1 MINVV
6 AYDRRA
12 AERDAIRSSLWKKIE
27 RLPDQDM
34 EFREAENAAELQSVL
49 EEQADPDLLY
59 YEFLKGQTI
68 SELRT
73 LRKRCVDSLL
83 MLITDTTVSPLEYL
97 KPGIAPDSLLL
108 RPYTREMLSE
118 INGEFV
124 QTYLDRTEEDDG
136 EKFMVET
143 KSGKIFI
150 SFSKIFYFEA
160 RDKRLFV
167 RTADEE
173 YPFYGTIDAL
183 GPALPSGFRRC
194 HRSYIINVG
203 KISRVAYADNEIEM
217 GDGMFV
223 PVSRRYKKEFREI
236 G

>member
-34 EFREAENAAELQSVL
+34 EFREAENTAELHSVL

-59 YEFLKGQTI
+59 YEFLKGQTV
-68 SELRT
+68 SELRS
-73 LRKRCVDSLL
+73 LRKQCEDSLL

>member
-1 MINVV
+1 MIHVV

-27 RLPDQDM
+27 RLPEEDM
-34 EFREAENAAELQSVL
+34 EFREAENSSELLSAL
-49 EEQADPDLLY
+49 EERNDPDLLY
-59 YEFLKGQTI
+59 YEFLKGQTVT
-68 SELRT
+68 ELRS
-73 LRKRCVDSLL
+73 LRKRCENALL
-83 MLITDTTVSPLEYL
+83 MLIADAAVSPLEYL

-108 RPYTREMLSE
+108 RPYTKEMLSE

-124 QTYLDRTEEDDG
+124 QTHLDRAEEDDG

-143 KSGKIFI
+143 KSGKVFI
-150 SFSKIFYFEA
+150 SYSKIFYFEA
-160 RDKRLFV
+160 RDKKLFV

-183 GPALPSGFRRC
+183 GATLPAGFRRC

-217 GDGMFV
+217 GDGIFV
-223 PVSRRYKKEFREI
+223 PVSRRKNGQIFI
-236 G
+236 FN

>member
-1 MINVV
+1 MIHVV

-27 RLPDQDM
+27 RLPEEDM
-34 EFREAENAAELQSVL
+34 EFREAQNSSELLTAL
-49 EEQADPDLLY
+49 EERNDPDLLY
-59 YEFLKGQTI
+59 YEFLKGQTVT
-68 SELRT
+68 ELRS
-73 LRKRCVDSLL
+73 LRKRCENALL
-83 MLITDTTVSPLEYL
+83 MLIADAAVSPLEYL

-108 RPYTREMLSE
+108 RPYTKEMLSE

-124 QTYLDRTEEDDG
+124 QTHLDRAEEDDG

-143 KSGKIFI
+143 KSGKVFI
-150 SFSKIFYFEA
+150 SYSKIFYFEA
-160 RDKRLFV
+160 RDKKLFV

-183 GPALPSGFRRC
+183 GAALPAGFRRC

-217 GDGMFV
+217 GDGIFV

>member
-34 EFREAENAAELQSVL
+34 EFREAENTAELHSVL

-68 SELRT
+68 SELRS
-73 LRKRCVDSLL
+73 LRKQCEDSLL

>member
-6 AYDRRA
+6 AFDRRA

-27 RLPDQDM
+27 RLPEEDM
-34 EFREAENAAELQSVL
+34 EFREAENSAELLSVL
-49 EEQADPDLLY
+49 EEYNGPDLLY
-59 YEFLKGQTI
+59 YEFLKGQAVT
-68 SELRT
+68 ELRA
-73 LRKRCVDSLL
+73 LRKRCESTLL
-83 MLITDTTVSPLEYL
+83 MLIADASVSPLEYL

-108 RPYTREMLSE
+108 RPYTGEMLSE

-124 QTYLDRTEEDDG
+124 QTHLDRTEEDDG
-136 EKFMVET
+136 EKFMLET

-150 SFSKIFYFEA
+150 SFSKIYYFEA
-160 RDKRLFV
+160 RDKKLFV
-167 RTADEE
+167 RTEDEE

-183 GPALPSGFRRC
+183 EGTLPAGFRRC
-194 HRSYIINVG
+194 HRSYIINIG
-203 KISRVAYADNEIEM
+203 KITRVAYADNEIEM
-217 GDGMFV
+217 GDGIYV

>member
-1 MINVV
+1 MIHVV

-27 RLPDQDM
+27 RLPEEDM
-34 EFREAENAAELQSVL
+34 EFREAENSSELLSAL
-49 EEQADPDLLY
+49 EERNDPDLLY
-59 YEFLKGQTI
+59 YEFLKGQTVT
-68 SELRT
+68 ELRS
-73 LRKRCVDSLL
+73 LRKRCESALL
-83 MLITDTTVSPLEYL
+83 MLIADAAVSPLEYL

-108 RPYTREMLSE
+108 RPYTKEMLSE

-124 QTYLDRTEEDDG
+124 QTHLDRAEEDDG

-143 KSGKIFI
+143 KSGKVFI
-150 SFSKIFYFEA
+150 SYSKIFYFE
-160 RDKRLFV
+160 KKKKN
-167 RTADEE
+167 
-173 YPFYGTIDAL
+173 TIDAL
-183 GPALPSGFRRC
+183 GAALPAGFRRC

-217 GDGMFV
+217 GDGIFV

>member
-34 EFREAENAAELQSVL
+34 EFREAENSAELHSVL
-49 EEQADPDLLY
+49 EEQTDPDLLY

-68 SELRT
+68 SELRS
-73 LRKRCVDSLL
+73 LRKRCEDSLL

>member
-34 EFREAENAAELQSVL
+34 EFREAENTAELHSVL

-68 SELRT
+68 SELRS
-73 LRKRCVDSLL
+73 LRKRCEDSLL

>member
-1 MINVV
+1 MIHVV

-27 RLPDQDM
+27 RLPEEDM
-34 EFREAENAAELQSVL
+34 EFREAENSSELLSAL
-49 EEQADPDLLY
+49 EERNDPDLLY
-59 YEFLKGQTI
+59 YEFLKGQTVT
-68 SELRT
+68 ELRS
-73 LRKRCVDSLL
+73 LRKRCENALL
-83 MLITDTTVSPLEYL
+83 MLIADAAVSPLEYL

-108 RPYTREMLSE
+108 RPYTKEMLSE

-124 QTYLDRTEEDDG
+124 QTHLDRAEEDDG

-143 KSGKIFI
+143 KSGKVFI
-150 SFSKIFYFEA
+150 SYSKIFYFEA
-160 RDKRLFV
+160 RDKKLFV

-183 GPALPSGFRRC
+183 GATLPAGFRRC

-203 KISRVAYADNEIEM
+203 KISRVAYADN
-217 GDGMFV
+217 DG
-223 PVSRRYKKEFREI
+223 
-236 G
+236 